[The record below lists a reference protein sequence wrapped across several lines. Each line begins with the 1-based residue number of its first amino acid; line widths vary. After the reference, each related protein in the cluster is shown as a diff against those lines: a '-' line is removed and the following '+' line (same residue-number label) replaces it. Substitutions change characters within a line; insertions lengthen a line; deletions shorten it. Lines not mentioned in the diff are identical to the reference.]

1 MQLVIFKTLSS
12 RLRDLCRREG
22 RGTLRARGGVDD
34 SKVTVSPRHSRD
46 ELVETVRACPSQYRF
61 KPDRIPAP
69 KRVREETVPP
79 LTRKLF
85 PDVTY

>member
-1 MQLVIFKTLSS
+1 MQFVILKALSS

-22 RGTLRARGGVDD
+22 RGTVRARGGGDD

-46 ELVETVRACPSQYRF
+46 ELVETVRACPSQRRF

-69 KRVREETVPP
+69 KRVREDTVPP

-85 PDVTY
+85 DVAT